1 MLQKNSPYDR
11 DDLNYYGRRDIK
23 NLFDKVSEEDI
34 IQYYS
39 KVLLKVITNIMK
51 VEEIKKKDYQ

>member
-1 MLQKNSPYDR
+1 MLQKNSLYDR